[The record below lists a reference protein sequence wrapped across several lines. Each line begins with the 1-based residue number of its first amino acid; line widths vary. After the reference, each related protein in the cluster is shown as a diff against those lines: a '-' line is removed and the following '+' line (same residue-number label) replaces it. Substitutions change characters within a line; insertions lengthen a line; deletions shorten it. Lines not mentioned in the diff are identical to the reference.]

1 MKDYPRSVAE
11 QFVRE
16 KQSVEVGLAFD
27 LYEIFNKEMLP
38 NFRLMCQKSILKV
51 DEQCGASPA
60 FKAAYQN
67 DWRKYACFHGLP
79 FWYADHV
86 LGLAERWTAS
96 ECGDWIRVYGE
107 IVEKKTFF
115 GVDEEKHR
123 RDPQKGPS
131 GSWDKTEFPIGVSKQ
146 KLSQPAYQPSNL
158 RRRIELKALSDAQRG
173 IYIDSSTPSR
183 ELMTSMPYS
192 GIKKWAIMA
201 NDITGKMDRVF
212 GLLRGATISGTTTD
226 NIYFLR
232 RYGQVV
238 RDPVNFLLPVGT
250 IVAGGHHS
258 LIEVALPLTIN
269 GLVDY
274 RLGCYSTLFP
284 DRAPRGTNDEA
295 ANIIRRVLHAWEN
308 RSENRLMLVYYRGG
322 SVDGCLVC
330 ERPDEK
336 NQWKETF
343 KADEKLMEEFTN
355 VPPDPSKGQIE
366 TFAMRHGLYAG

>member
-1 MKDYPRSVAE
+1 MKDYPRAE
-11 QFVRE
+11 AEYFIKE
-16 KQSVEVGLAFD
+16 KQSMEVGLAFD

-38 NFRLMCQKSILKV
+38 NFRSMCQQSILKV
-51 DEQCGASPA
+51 DKQWGASPA
-60 FKAAYQN
+60 FKAAYKK

-79 FWYADHV
+79 FWHADHV
-86 LGLAERWTAS
+86 LGLSERWTAS

-107 IVEKKTFF
+107 IIEKKTFF
-115 GVDEEKHR
+115 GIDQDKLRKE
-123 RDPQKGPS
+123 PQKGPA
-131 GSWDKTEFPIGVSKQ
+131 GSWDKTEFSEGVSKQ
-146 KLSQPAYQPSNL
+146 KTSQPTYQPDNL
-158 RRRIELKALSDAQRG
+158 RRRVELKALSAPQRG
-173 IYIDSSTPSR
+173 DYIDGSTPSR
-183 ELMTSMPYS
+183 ELMASMPFA

-232 RYGQVV
+232 QYGQVV
-238 RDPVNFLLPVGT
+238 GDPVNFLLPLGT

-274 RLGCYSTLFP
+274 RVGCYSTLFP
-284 DRAPRGTNDEA
+284 DREPKGTNDEA
-295 ANIIRRVLHAWEN
+295 ARIIRRVLVAYEI
-308 RSENRLMLVYYRGG
+308 RPENRLMLVYYRGG

-330 ERPDEK
+330 EKPDEK
-336 NQWKETF
+336 QQWKETF
-343 KADEKLMEEFTN
+343 RADKDLMNEFIQ